1 MMASSSSPRNLGW
14 PGVAEFYAHKEVF
27 ITGATGFMGK
37 CLVEKLLR
45 SVPELGRLFILV
57 RPKRGKPVK
66 DRIDDMLRGKVL
78 ILILSRKTNLVHIR
92 MLLLCIYTALYY
104 LQRGLGLCAMY
115 AGELHYTVILWLE

>member
-1 MMASSSSPRNLGW
+1 MEAAATMMASSSSPRNTGW
-14 PGVAEFYAHKEVF
+14 PTVAEFYAHKDVF

-37 CLVEKLLR
+37 CLVEKFLR

-78 ILILSRKTNLVHIR
+78 ILIVP
-92 MLLLCIYTALYY
+92 
-104 LQRGLGLCAMY
+104 
-115 AGELHYTVILWLE
+115 

>member
-1 MMASSSSPRNLGW
+1 MHGTFSRGVGALTRHLRFYPVLFPSCKHSCKSQRKLMEAADVMASSSSPRNLGW
-14 PGVAEFYAHKEVF
+14 PAVADFYAHKDVF

-66 DRIDDMLRGKVL
+66 DRIDDMLRCKVL
-78 ILILSRKTNLVHIR
+78 IP
-92 MLLLCIYTALYY
+92 
-104 LQRGLGLCAMY
+104 
-115 AGELHYTVILWLE
+115 